1 MIYKPFGDEVE
12 KQIKMLQELYKKSMS
27 EAQKK
32 LIQGDLTKLKNGYQS
47 EKENA
52 YYLDFHLGDSKNHI
66 LLHDIRLSH
75 KGRTAQIDHLLINR
89 AGITLL
95 ESKSFTGELFIK
107 EDGSLLVNYKTN
119 TQTFPNPIEQNERH
133 RLVLAAL
140 INDYFDLPI
149 NAEIAGGI
157 NISTKVLINPKTT
170 LKNNKLPDGYER
182 ADRFA
187 TARLEEIDKMGVLTL
202 LKTAATMLK
211 IKKAKE
217 LATFILKHHK
227 PTEFDYTKKYKI
239 SHSKTSNTYVQDK
252 EVQYGKTKS
261 THSSLYKC
269 SKCDSSALEIAYGKY
284 GYYFKCLDCSGNTAI
299 KLSCKHPSCKPKL
312 SKRKLQFFKICS
324 TCQSEEFFFA
334 NKD

>member
-1 MIYKPFGDEVE
+1 MIYKAFGDEAE
-12 KQIKMLQELYKKSMS
+12 KQIKTLQALYNKSTS

-32 LIQGDLTKLKNGYQS
+32 LIQSDLKKLQNGYLS

-66 LLHDIRLSH
+66 LLHDIRLSYR
-75 KGRTAQIDHLLINR
+75 GRTAQIDHLLINR
-89 AGITLL
+89 MGITLL

-107 EDGSLLVNYKTN
+107 KDGSLLVKYKTN

-133 RLVLAAL
+133 KLVLAEL
-140 INDYFDLPI
+140 INDNFDLPI
-149 NAEIAGGI
+149 NTEIGGGI
-157 NISTKVLINPKTT
+157 NIFTKVLINPKTT

-182 ADRFA
+182 ADSFV
-187 TARLEEIDKMGVLTL
+187 TALLEEISQMGVLTI

-211 IKKAKE
+211 IKKVKE
-217 LATFILKHHK
+217 LAEFILKHHK
-227 PTEFDYTKKYKI
+227 PIEFDYTKKYKI

-252 EVQYGKTKS
+252 KIQYGKTES

-269 SKCDSSALEIAYGKY
+269 SKCNSNAIEIAYGKY
-284 GYYFKCLDCSGNTAI
+284 GYYFKCLDCGGNTAI
-299 KLSCKHPSCKPKL
+299 KLSCKYPSCKPKL

-324 TCQSEEFFFA
+324 TCQSEEFFFT